1 MHKYQAKYCIN
12 QIYIFYICIAFAYN
26 MTITQLEYIV
36 ALADFKS
43 FSKAADHCCVS
54 QPSLSMQVQKL
65 EDELNLTLFNR
76 KVKPLE
82 PTLEAKEI
90 LTKAR
95 VILSESKSILSFT
108 KGWSTQ
114 VNGNLS
120 IGVIPT
126 IAPYLMP
133 RFLSDFQLKYPD
145 LTISISE
152 TTTENIKAEIAE
164 GRIDIGILVT
174 PLNTDLVEVPLY
186 YEELFLY
193 SNVWEEDGSKLSA
206 VLDPAKLWLLEE
218 GHCLSNQINSIC
230 NIQAGARISNSLTYQ
245 TGSLETIVRM
255 ADLGFGQ
262 TIIPQMFVDYLDVK
276 SKEKVHSLPK
286 PIPIREVS
294 LVHANSYSRI
304 AIINALKMEI
314 LAHIPL
320 QWRSIADRSIIPI

>member
-1 MHKYQAKYCIN
+1 
-12 QIYIFYICIAFAYN
+12 
-26 MTITQLEYIV
+26 MTITQLEYII
-36 ALADFKS
+36 ALADLRS
-43 FSKAADHCCVS
+43 FSKAADFCCVS

-65 EDELNLTLFNR
+65 EDELNMTLFNR
-76 KVKPLE
+76 KAKPLE
-82 PTLEAKEI
+82 PTPEAKEI
-90 LTKAR
+90 IAKAR
-95 VILSESKSILSFT
+95 IILSESKSILSLT
-108 KGWSTQ
+108 RGWSTQ
-114 VNGNLS
+114 VNGHLS

-133 RFLSDFQLKYPD
+133 RFLSDFQLKYPE
-145 LTISISE
+145 LIITISE

-174 PLNTDLVEVPLY
+174 PLHGDLIEVPLY

-193 SNVWEEDGSKLSA
+193 SNVWEEDGSKLSSE
-206 VLDPAKLWLLEE
+206 LDPAKLWLLEE

-230 NIQAGARISNSLTYQ
+230 NYNAGARISNSLTYQ

-262 TIIPQMFVDYLDVK
+262 TIIPQMFVDYLDLK

-286 PIPIREVS
+286 PIPVREVS
-294 LVHANSYSRI
+294 LVHAKSYSRK
-304 AIINALKMEI
+304 AIVKALQLEI

-320 QWRSIADRSIIPI
+320 QWRNIADRSIIPI

>member
-1 MHKYQAKYCIN
+1 
-12 QIYIFYICIAFAYN
+12 
-26 MTITQLEYIV
+26 MTITQLEYII
-36 ALADFKS
+36 ALADLKS
-43 FSKAADHCCVS
+43 FSKAADYCCVS

-76 KVKPLE
+76 KVKPLQ
-82 PTLEAKEI
+82 PTNEAKEI
-90 LTKAR
+90 LAKAR
-95 VILSESKSILSFT
+95 IILSESKSILSFT
-108 KGWSTQ
+108 KGWSNQ

-133 RFLSDFQLKYPD
+133 RFISDFQLKYPD

-152 TTTENIKAEIAE
+152 TTTDNIKAEIAE

-174 PLNTDLVEVPLY
+174 PLNSDLVEVPLY

-206 VLDPAKLWLLEE
+206 VLDPSKLWLLEE

-262 TIIPQMFVDYLDVK
+262 TIIPQMFVDYLDAK

-294 LVHANSYSRI
+294 LVHAKSYSRS

-314 LAHIPL
+314 LAHIPM

>member
-1 MHKYQAKYCIN
+1 
-12 QIYIFYICIAFAYN
+12 

-36 ALADFKS
+36 ALADLQS
-43 FSKAADHCCVS
+43 FSKAADFCCVS

-65 EDELNLTLFNR
+65 EDELNMTLFNR
-76 KVKPLE
+76 KAKPLE
-82 PTLEAKEI
+82 PTLEAKEV
-90 LTKAR
+90 LEKAR
-95 VILSESKSILSFT
+95 IILSESKSILSLT

-114 VNGNLS
+114 VSGNLA

-133 RFLSDFQLKYPD
+133 RFLADFQTKYPN
-145 LTISISE
+145 LTISVSE
-152 TTTENIKAEIAE
+152 TTTDNIKHEIAE

-174 PLNTDLVEVPLY
+174 PLNTNLVEIPLY

-193 SNVWEEDGSKLSA
+193 SNVWEDDGSKLSSI
-206 VLDPAKLWLLEE
+206 LDTSKLWLLEE
-218 GHCLSNQINSIC
+218 GHCLSSQINSIC
-230 NIQAGARISNSLTYQ
+230 NLNANAKISNSLTYQ

-262 TIIPQMFVDYLDVK
+262 TIIPQMFVEYLDIK

-286 PIPIREVS
+286 PTPVREVS
-294 LVHANSYSRI
+294 LIHAKSYSRK
-304 AIINALKMEI
+304 AIINALKLEI

-320 QWRSIADRSIIPI
+320 QWQSIADRSIIPI

>member
-1 MHKYQAKYCIN
+1 
-12 QIYIFYICIAFAYN
+12 
-26 MTITQLEYIV
+26 MTITQLEYII
-36 ALADFKS
+36 ALADLQS
-43 FSKAADHCCVS
+43 FSKAAEFCSVS

-76 KVKPLE
+76 KAKPLV
-82 PTLEAKEI
+82 PTLEAREI
-90 LTKAR
+90 IGKAR
-95 VILSESKSILSFT
+95 IILSESKSILALT

-114 VNGNLS
+114 VKGNLS

-133 RFLSDFQLKYPD
+133 KFLADFQWKYPD
-145 LTISISE
+145 LSISVSE
-152 TTTENIKAEIAE
+152 TTTENIKHEIAE

-174 PLNTDLVEVPLY
+174 PLNSNFIEVPLY

-193 SNVWEEDGSKLSA
+193 SNVWEDDGSKLSSN
-206 VLDPAKLWLLEE
+206 LDPSKLWLLEE

-230 NIQAGARISNSLTYQ
+230 NLHAGARISQSLTYQ

-255 ADLGFGQ
+255 ADLGYGQ

-276 SKEKVHSLPK
+276 SKEKVHVLPD
-286 PIPIREVS
+286 PTPVREVS
-294 LVHANSYSRI
+294 LIHAKSYSRKAVI
-304 AIINALKMEI
+304 DALKLEI

-320 QWRSIADRSIIPI
+320 AWQRVANRSIIPI

>member
-1 MHKYQAKYCIN
+1 
-12 QIYIFYICIAFAYN
+12 

-36 ALADFKS
+36 ALADLQS
-43 FSKAADHCCVS
+43 FSKAADFCCVS

-65 EDELNLTLFNR
+65 EDELNMTLFNR
-76 KVKPLE
+76 KAKPLQ
-82 PTLEAKEI
+82 PTLEAREI
-90 LTKAR
+90 LDKAR
-95 VILSESKSILSFT
+95 IILSESKSILSLT
-108 KGWSTQ
+108 KGWATQ
-114 VNGNLS
+114 VTGNLS

-133 RFLSDFQLKYPD
+133 RFLADFQLKYPE
-145 LTISISE
+145 LTITVSE
-152 TTTENIKAEIAE
+152 TTTENIKHEIAE
-164 GRIDIGILVT
+164 GRIDLGILVT
-174 PLNTDLVEVPLY
+174 PLNSNLVEIPLY

-206 VLDPAKLWLLEE
+206 VLDPNKLWLLEE

-230 NIQAGARISNSLTYQ
+230 NMNTGTRISSSLTYQ

-262 TIIPQMFVDYLDVK
+262 TIIPQMFVDYLDPK
-276 SKEKVHSLPK
+276 LKEKVHALPK

-294 LVHANSYSRI
+294 LVHAKSYSRK
-304 AIINALKMEI
+304 AIIKALQLEI
-314 LAHIPL
+314 LAHIPM

>member
-1 MHKYQAKYCIN
+1 
-12 QIYIFYICIAFAYN
+12 

-36 ALADFKS
+36 ALADLQS
-43 FSKAADHCCVS
+43 FSKAAEFCCVS

-65 EDELNLTLFNR
+65 EDELNMTLFNR
-76 KVKPLE
+76 KAKPLE
-82 PTLEAKEI
+82 PTLEAREI
-90 LTKAR
+90 IRKAR
-95 VILSESKSILSFT
+95 VILSESKSILALT

-133 RFLSDFQLKYPD
+133 RFLADFQEKYPD
-145 LTISISE
+145 LTISVSE
-152 TTTENIKAEIAE
+152 TTTENIKSEIAE

-174 PLNTDLVEVPLY
+174 PLNSNLVELPLY

-206 VLDPAKLWLLEE
+206 VLDPSKLWLLEE

-230 NIQAGARISNSLTYQ
+230 NLNVGARISNSLTYQ

-262 TIIPQMFVDYLDVK
+262 TIIPQMFVDYLDNK
-276 SKEKVHSLPK
+276 SKEKVHSLPN
-286 PIPIREVS
+286 PVPVREVS
-294 LVHANSYSRI
+294 LVHAKSFSRK
-304 AIINALKMEI
+304 AIIKALQTEI
-314 LAHIPL
+314 LAHIPM
-320 QWRSIADRSIIPI
+320 QWRSIENRSIIPI

>member
-1 MHKYQAKYCIN
+1 
-12 QIYIFYICIAFAYN
+12 
-26 MTITQLEYIV
+26 MTITQLEYII
-36 ALADFKS
+36 ALADLKS
-43 FSKAADHCCVS
+43 FSKAADYCCVS

-90 LTKAR
+90 LAKAR
-95 VILSESKSILSFT
+95 IILSESKSILSFT

-174 PLNTDLVEVPLY
+174 PLNSDLVEVPLY

-193 SNVWEEDGSKLSA
+193 SNVDFS
-206 VLDPAKLWLLEE
+206 LWILPIFRE
-218 GHCLSNQINSIC
+218 S
-230 NIQAGARISNSLTYQ
+230 
-245 TGSLETIVRM
+245 
-255 ADLGFGQ
+255 
-262 TIIPQMFVDYLDVK
+262 YLW
-276 SKEKVHSLPK
+276 SS
-286 PIPIREVS
+286 
-294 LVHANSYSRI
+294 
-304 AIINALKMEI
+304 
-314 LAHIPL
+314 
-320 QWRSIADRSIIPI
+320 WR

>member
-1 MHKYQAKYCIN
+1 
-12 QIYIFYICIAFAYN
+12 
-26 MTITQLEYIV
+26 MTITQLEYII
-36 ALADFKS
+36 ALADLKS
-43 FSKAADHCCVS
+43 FSKAADYCCVS

-90 LTKAR
+90 LAKAR
-95 VILSESKSILSFT
+95 IILSESKSILSFT

-174 PLNTDLVEVPLY
+174 PLNSDLVEVPLY

-206 VLDPAKLWLLEE
+206 VLDPSKLWLLEE

-262 TIIPQMFVDYLDVK
+262 TIIPQMFVDYLDIK

-294 LVHANSYSRI
+294 LVHAKSYSRS
-304 AIINALKMEI
+304 AIIKALKMEI
-314 LAHIPL
+314 LAHIPM
-320 QWRSIADRSIIPI
+320 QWRSIADRAIIPI

>member
-1 MHKYQAKYCIN
+1 
-12 QIYIFYICIAFAYN
+12 
-26 MTITQLEYIV
+26 MTITQLEYII
-36 ALADFKS
+36 ALADLKS
-43 FSKAADHCCVS
+43 FSKAADYCCVS

-76 KVKPLE
+76 KVKPLQ
-82 PTLEAKEI
+82 PTHEAKEI
-90 LTKAR
+90 LAKAR
-95 VILSESKSILSFT
+95 IILSESKSILSFT
-108 KGWSTQ
+108 KGWSNQ

-133 RFLSDFQLKYPD
+133 RFISDFQLKYPD

-152 TTTENIKAEIAE
+152 TTTDNIKAEIAE

-174 PLNTDLVEVPLY
+174 PLNSDLVEVPLY

-206 VLDPAKLWLLEE
+206 VLDPSKLWLLEE

-262 TIIPQMFVDYLDVK
+262 TIIPQMFVDYLDAK

-294 LVHANSYSRI
+294 LVHAKSYSRS

-314 LAHIPL
+314 LAHIPM